1 MDFWRLLTNNLAP
14 DKLALIEEASNI
26 ASEEGTPLYIVGG
39 AVRDLIIGRPVE
51 DLDLVVEGDAETFAY
66 LVAKRLSGHVVS
78 KSQFSTAK
86 VRVGDILLDFIT
98 ARNEHYHKPG
108 ALPQI
113 AHGTIIEDLSR
124 RDFSINTMAVALH
137 LGKEHPLIDQ
147 FGGMKDI
154 QDGLIRSLHDK
165 SFTDDATRIL
175 RAIRYEQRLG
185 FSLESNTQNF
195 LTRDLRMIDTISG
208 ERLRK
213 EFHRCLSE
221 ENSIMIL
228 SRASELGILTAINP
242 VLRNTLPTLL
252 LAYTAASKK
261 KLNSDLSDHVQLAL
275 LAYEMTPE
283 EGESFILRMRMP
295 SRWMSIVRDT
305 ISLKSLLSTLSLAAL
320 SKAELFQHLASYNDQ
335 ALRACMLAAKDE
347 DAMQLL
353 LLFLRDLRNIKPALN
368 GKDLIALGIPKG
380 TAVGET
386 LKSLLTARLDGK
398 VTSNSDEA
406 ELVRK
411 FLLSSD

>member
-1 MDFWRLLTNNLAP
+1 MDFWRLLTNHLAP

-185 FSLESNTQNF
+185 FSMESNTQNF

-228 SRASELGILTAINP
+228 SRASELGILPAINP
-242 VLRNTLPTLL
+242 VLRNTLPTLR

-261 KLNSDLSDHVQLAL
+261 KLNSELSDNVLLAL
-275 LAYEMTPE
+275 LAYKMTPE

-305 ISLKSLLSTLSLAAL
+305 ISLKSQLSTLSLATL

-335 ALRACMLAAKDE
+335 ALKACMLAAKDE
-347 DAMQLL
+347 DTMQLL

-368 GKDLIALGIPKG
+368 GRDLIALGIPKG

-386 LKSLLTARLDGK
+386 LKNLLTARLDGK
-398 VTSNSDEA
+398 VTSKADEA
-406 ELVRK
+406 EFVRK

>member
-1 MDFWRLLTNNLAP
+1 
-14 DKLALIEEASNI
+14 
-26 ASEEGTPLYIVGG
+26 
-39 AVRDLIIGRPVE
+39 
-51 DLDLVVEGDAETFAY
+51 
-66 LVAKRLSGHVVS
+66 
-78 KSQFSTAK
+78 
-86 VRVGDILLDFIT
+86 
-98 ARNEHYHKPG
+98 
-108 ALPQI
+108 
-113 AHGTIIEDLSR
+113 
-124 RDFSINTMAVALH
+124 

-185 FSLESNTQNF
+185 FSMESNTQNF

-228 SRASELGILTAINP
+228 SRASELGILPAINP
-242 VLRNTLPTLL
+242 VLRNTLPTLR

-261 KLNSDLSDHVQLAL
+261 KLNSELSDNVLLAL
-275 LAYEMTPE
+275 LAYKMTPE

-305 ISLKSLLSTLSLAAL
+305 ISLKSQLSTLSLATL

-335 ALRACMLAAKDE
+335 ALKACMLAAKDE
-347 DAMQLL
+347 DTMQLL
-353 LLFLRDLRNIKPALN
+353 LLFLR
-368 GKDLIALGIPKG
+368 
-380 TAVGET
+380 
-386 LKSLLTARLDGK
+386 
-398 VTSNSDEA
+398 
-406 ELVRK
+406 
-411 FLLSSD
+411 